1 MGVLKGILE
10 EERGRLKL
18 VEKGCLREI
27 AKLPAGSIQIYG
39 AHINAPLFAHLNGT
53 FHSQSVLIMQ

>member
-1 MGVLKGILE
+1 MGEHKIFCLVLAIFWIANLDSDLP
-10 EERGRLKL
+10 ERSG
-18 VEKGCLREI
+18 
-27 AKLPAGSIQIYG
+27 YG